1 MGVFQKL
8 FKREQKTKE
17 DLMRDIFE
25 RTKNVKLDMRSI
37 EKLAIKNPDR
47 MIFQGVKNPEENR
60 IRHHALYF
68 SMNGDYKRA
77 IERATK
83 GIKINPKSA
92 YLFYIR
98 GRSKGDVGLFDGGI
112 KDLDEAIKLK
122 PDYADAFVERGY
134 IEQRKGNPESAR
146 KDYEKAKKID
156 PSVELPEEEMV
167 IPTGLTFKFIVKPEL
182 TKEHQTDFRYVLL
195 HESGLSQYYKIVDID
210 FSKNFENGQMLI
222 KVFCPEPIV
231 AIEKLKEDEF
241 YNQMEEKFSEWIV
254 NTLKNNK
261 YECKLYEFN
270 HTVRLA

>member
-1 MGVFQKL
+1 MREVF
-8 FKREQKTKE
+8 ESTK
-17 DLMRDIFE
+17 D
-25 RTKNVKLDMRSI
+25 VKLDMRSI
-37 EKLAIKNPDR
+37 EKLAKKNPDR
-47 MIFQGVKNPEENR
+47 MIFQGVKNPEEYR
-60 IRHHALYF
+60 IRNHALYF
-68 SMNGDYKRA
+68 SMNGDYKKV
-77 IERATK
+77 IEYANR
-83 GIKINPKSA
+83 GIEINLKSA

-98 GRSKGDVGLFDGGI
+98 GRSKGDIELFDDGI

-134 IEQRKGNPESAR
+134 IEQRKGDPASAK

-156 PSVELPEEEMV
+156 PSVELPEEEMIV
-167 IPTGLTFKFIVKPEL
+167 PTGLTFKFIVKPEL
-182 TKEHQTDFRYVLL
+182 TTEHQTDFRYVLL
-195 HESGLSQYYKIVDID
+195 HESGLSQYYKIVGID

-241 YNQMEEKFSEWIV
+241 YNQMKENFSEWIV
-254 NTLKNNK
+254 NTLKNSK

>member
-1 MGVFQKL
+1 MREVF
-8 FKREQKTKE
+8 ESTK
-17 DLMRDIFE
+17 D
-25 RTKNVKLDMRSI
+25 VKLDMRSI
-37 EKLAIKNPDR
+37 EKQAKENPDG
-47 MIFQGVKNPEENR
+47 MIFQGVKNPEEAR
-60 IRHHALYF
+60 IRYHALYF
-68 SMNGDYKRA
+68 SMNGDYKKA

-98 GRSKGDVGLFDGGI
+98 GRSKGDIELFDEGI

-134 IEQRKGNPESAR
+134 IEQRKGNPESAK

-167 IPTGLTFKFIVKPEL
+167 IPTGLTFKFLVKPEL
-182 TKEHQTDFRYVLL
+182 TKEHQTDFRCVLL
-195 HESGLSQYYKIVDID
+195 HESGLSQYYKIVGID

-231 AIEKLKEDEF
+231 AIEKFKEDEF
-241 YNQMEEKFSEWIV
+241 YNQMKEKFSEWIV
-254 NTLKNNK
+254 NTLKNSK